1 MPEYW
6 DICDA
11 DGNPTGRIHEK
22 GKPMHP
28 GEYHL
33 AVTVWIRNSEGK
45 FLLSRRLPT
54 ARHDPHF
61 WEPTGGS
68 AIAGE
73 DSLTAALREVREELG
88 LTLDPSR
95 GKLFKRYN
103 WPHGDGKGMAH
114 FCTWLFS
121 LDTPLSAVT
130 LQPTETCDAMWAD
143 KNTICRLIEKG
154 IFVPYTYLDDL
165 FAFCENTPV
174 GNSHENDP
182 VENKPHFPI
191 TERSCL

>member
-130 LQPTETCDAMWAD
+130 LQPTETCDVMWAD
-143 KNTICRLIEKG
+143 EDTIRRLIREG
-154 IFVPYTYLDDL
+154 IFVPYTYLDEL
-165 FAFCENTPV
+165 FAHCRIQKDPIENTLFIP
-174 GNSHENDP
+174 
-182 VENKPHFPI
+182 
-191 TERSCL
+191 